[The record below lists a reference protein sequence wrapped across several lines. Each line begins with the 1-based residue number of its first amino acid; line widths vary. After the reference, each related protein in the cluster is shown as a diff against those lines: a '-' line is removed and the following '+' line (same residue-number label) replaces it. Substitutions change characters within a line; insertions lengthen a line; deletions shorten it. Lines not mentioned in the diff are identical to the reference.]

1 MSANIHTD
9 ATAQPA
15 GAAILREYW
24 QIVLRRRRTALAVGV
39 AVAVVAL
46 GLALGLPS
54 VYRAKATILIEQQEI
69 PSELVPS
76 TVTSY
81 ADQRIQMISQRVM
94 TSANLLEVM
103 DKFEMFRDLR
113 DDYPDEVAV
122 EEMRERIDVDL
133 IRADVIDP
141 RTGRPSQATIA
152 FSLSYDSG
160 SPDVA
165 QKVANELVSLYLRE
179 NLRTRTE
186 AASETSLFLSRQVAD
201 LDRQLVRLEKKLATF
216 KEENVGLLPE
226 QIGMKLQM
234 LERLDQQ
241 LLEVSRQLS
250 AAREQQIYQKSELS
264 RLEPIEM
271 TFTEDGKRI
280 LSSRDRLK
288 ILRSELIRLSGVYAP
303 EHPDIVRLQ
312 KKIRALE
319 GDVGEVAV
327 DNELR
332 RQLTHYRGE
341 LAAAR
346 DKYSADHP
354 DVQRLERILSNLQ
367 ASLGGAG
374 ASDGAVQES
383 AQEPAPGSASGDES
397 APDNPAFIN
406 LQTRLQ
412 ATESH
417 IAALQK
423 QERELRQKRRRY
435 EKDLI
440 VSADVEQRY
449 RQLTREY
456 DNVRLK
462 YQETKAKHLQA
473 RLAEDLEAQ
482 RKGER
487 FTLIEPPMYPSSPE
501 SPNRAAIL
509 LLGMLAAAA
518 GAVVGAFLMDRA
530 DDSVWGRR
538 GVESLFQVP
547 PLATVPYIETREDV
561 ERQLQRRKLAR
572 GSAAGGAVLAV
583 VLIHALI
590 MPLDLL
596 WIVGLRRLG
605 GLFG

>member
-24 QIVLRRRRTALAVGV
+24 QIVVRRRRTALAVG
-39 AVAVVAL
+39 AGVAVVAL

-69 PSELVPS
+69 PPELVPS

-103 DKFEMFRDLR
+103 DKFELFRDLR

-152 FSLSYDSG
+152 FSLSYESG
-160 SPDVA
+160 SPDMA

-186 AASETSLFLSRQVAD
+186 AASETSQFLGQQVAD

-226 QIGMKLQM
+226 HIGMKLQM

-241 LLEVSRQLS
+241 LLEVRRQLS
-250 AAREQQIYQKSELS
+250 AAREQQIYQQAELS

-312 KKIRALE
+312 KEIRALE
-319 GDVGEVAV
+319 ADVGEVAV
-327 DNELR
+327 DHELR

-354 DVQRLERILSNLQ
+354 DVQRLERILANLQ
-367 ASLGGAG
+367 ASLGGDG
-374 ASDGAVQES
+374 ASDGAVQE
-383 AQEPAPGSASGDES
+383 PAPVSASGDDGS

-406 LQTRLQ
+406 LQTRLK

-417 IAALQK
+417 IAALQR
-423 QERELRQKRRRY
+423 QERELQQKRQRY

-509 LLGMLAAAA
+509 LLGVLAAVA
-518 GAVVGAFLMDRA
+518 GAVAGAFLMDRA

-538 GVESLFQVP
+538 GVENLFQVP

-561 ERQLQRRKLAR
+561 ERRLQGRKLAL
-572 GSAAGGAVLAV
+572 GSVAGGAVLAV

>member
-69 PSELVPS
+69 PPELVPS

-103 DKFEMFRDLR
+103 DKFELFRDLR

-152 FSLSYDSG
+152 FSLSYDSR
-160 SPDVA
+160 SPDMA

-201 LDRQLVRLEKKLATF
+201 LDRQLARLEKKLATF

-226 QIGMKLQM
+226 HIGMKLQM

-250 AAREQQIYQKSELS
+250 AAREQQIYQQSELS

-303 EHPDIVRLQ
+303 EHPDIMRLH
-312 KKIRALE
+312 KEIRALE

-327 DNELR
+327 DQELR

-341 LAAAR
+341 LATAR

-374 ASDGAVQES
+374 ASDGAVQE
-383 AQEPAPGSASGDES
+383 PAPVSASGDGS

-417 IAALQK
+417 IAALQR
-423 QERELRQKRRRY
+423 QERELQQKRRRY

-509 LLGMLAAAA
+509 LLGMLAAVA
-518 GAVVGAFLMDRA
+518 GAVAGAFLMDRA

>member
-24 QIVLRRRRTALAVGV
+24 QIVVRRRRTALAVG
-39 AVAVVAL
+39 AGVAVVAL

-69 PSELVPS
+69 PPELVPS

-103 DKFEMFRDLR
+103 DKFELFRDLR

-152 FSLSYDSG
+152 FSLSYESE
-160 SPDVA
+160 SPDMA

-186 AASETSLFLSRQVAD
+186 AASETSQFLDQQVAD
-201 LDRQLVRLEKKLATF
+201 LDRQLVRLENKLATF

-226 QIGMKLQM
+226 HIGMKLQM
-234 LERLDQQ
+234 LERIDQQ
-241 LLEVSRQLS
+241 LLEVRRQLS
-250 AAREQQIYQKSELS
+250 AAREQQIYQQAELS

-312 KKIRALE
+312 KEIRALE
-319 GDVGEVAV
+319 ADVGEVAV
-327 DNELR
+327 DHELR

-354 DVQRLERILSNLQ
+354 DVQRLERILANLQ
-367 ASLGGAG
+367 ASLGGDG
-374 ASDGAVQES
+374 ASDGAL
-383 AQEPAPGSASGDES
+383 QEPAPVSASGDDGS

-406 LQTRLQ
+406 LQTRLK

-417 IAALQK
+417 IAALQR
-423 QERELRQKRRRY
+423 QERELQQKRRRY

-509 LLGMLAAAA
+509 LLGMLAAVA
-518 GAVVGAFLMDRA
+518 GAVAGAFLMDRA

-561 ERQLQRRKLAR
+561 ERQLQRRKLAL